1 MSARR
6 WAEFLMPDAVS
17 MQFDWLREA
26 VQGDRGLLAAI
37 AQSPTARRLLNRRV
51 QREQKIP
58 VPRRMTL
65 APHQQWLL
73 ASPAAQ
79 VALARRLG
87 LEALRNYIRTT
98 VRASSVA
105 ALRKQLGDEEYRR
118 AVAEPA
124 LPVTGLDRA
133 RFDAA
138 VARGDV
144 QEHATSVGAALL
156 ETTTPSDDNFCRV
169 RMRFAFSSDC
179 WHARPQGLKVERN
192 ELVRR
197 IGAQPEG

>member
-6 WAEFLMPDAVS
+6 WADFLMPDALS
-17 MQFDWLREA
+17 MQFDWLRDA

-65 APHQQWLL
+65 AVHQQWLL
-73 ASPAAQ
+73 SNPAAQ

-87 LEALRNYIRTT
+87 LEALRDYIRTT

-105 ALRKQLGDEEYRR
+105 SLRKQLGEEAYRS
-118 AVAEPA
+118 AISEPA
-124 LPVTGLDRA
+124 LPVSGLDRA

-144 QEHATSVGAALL
+144 LEHATSVGAALL
-156 ETTTPSDDNFCRV
+156 ETTTPSDNNFCRV
-169 RMRFAFSSDC
+169 RMRFAFSTDC
-179 WHARPQGLKVERN
+179 WHSRPQGLKVDHA
-192 ELVRR
+192 ELARR
-197 IGAQPEG
+197 IGAQSAG